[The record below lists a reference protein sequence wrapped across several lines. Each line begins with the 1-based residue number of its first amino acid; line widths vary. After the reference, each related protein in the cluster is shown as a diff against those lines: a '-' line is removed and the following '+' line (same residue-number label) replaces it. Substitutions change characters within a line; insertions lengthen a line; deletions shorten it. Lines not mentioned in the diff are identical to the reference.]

1 MRTKEDFNLIHN
13 DFNKTI
19 YGKAGTDFFN
29 AVFKFMRKH
38 HFEHNVQKLLLE
50 NDTWFIMLFT
60 DHIANDVG
68 IIYIENKKTRPLAFS
83 LVEDKHAFIQ
93 KFIDNLSS

>member
-1 MRTKEDFNLIHN
+1 MRTKKDFNLIHD
-13 DFNKTI
+13 DFNKAI
-19 YGKAGTDFFN
+19 YGKVGTEFFN

-38 HFEHNVQKLLLE
+38 HFQHNVQKLLLE

-60 DHIANDVG
+60 DHITNDVG
-68 IIYIENKKTRPLAFS
+68 IIYIENKKARPLAFS

-93 KFIDNLSS
+93 KFINILSS

>member
-1 MRTKEDFNLIHN
+1 
-13 DFNKTI
+13 
-19 YGKAGTDFFN
+19 
-29 AVFKFMRKH
+29 MRKH

-68 IIYIENKKTRPLAFS
+68 IIYIENKKTRPFW
-83 LVEDKHAFIQ
+83 
-93 KFIDNLSS
+93 